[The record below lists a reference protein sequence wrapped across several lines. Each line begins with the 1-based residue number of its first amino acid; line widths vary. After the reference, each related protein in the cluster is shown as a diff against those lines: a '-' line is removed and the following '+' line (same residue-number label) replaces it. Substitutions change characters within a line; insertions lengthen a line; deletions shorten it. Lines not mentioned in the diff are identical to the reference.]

1 LTTEN
6 HNRAL
11 GRIVSNRYVV
21 FSHGQEG
28 APWGRKATALADT
41 ARSEGY
47 QPESVDYRGI
57 AAPRER
63 IARLMEF
70 CQGLQGDLV
79 LVGSSMGGY
88 VSVAAASLLHA
99 RGVFLLA
106 PALYTEG
113 LPELRKGVL
122 DCPTTVVHGWRD
134 EVVPYDHSMRF
145 AKHYGATLHLVDDD
159 HHLHEELRLIRYL
172 FEYFLIALDLPTSV

>member
-1 LTTEN
+1 
-6 HNRAL
+6 
-11 GRIVSNRYVV
+11 VPNRYVV
-21 FSHGQEG
+21 FSHGQDG
-28 APWGRKATALADT
+28 APWGRKVTALADT

-57 AAPRER
+57 ESPRER

-70 CQGLQGDLV
+70 CQALEGDLV
-79 LVGSSMGGY
+79 LVGSSVGGY

-106 PALYTEG
+106 PALYSSG

-122 DCPTTVVHGWRD
+122 DCPATIVHGWRD
-134 EVVPYDHSMRF
+134 EVVPYEESVRF
-145 AKHYGATLHLVDDD
+145 AKLYSARLHLLDDD
-159 HHLHEELRLIRYL
+159 HHLHAELRVIRYL
-172 FEYFLIALDLPTSV
+172 FEYFLIALDLPAP